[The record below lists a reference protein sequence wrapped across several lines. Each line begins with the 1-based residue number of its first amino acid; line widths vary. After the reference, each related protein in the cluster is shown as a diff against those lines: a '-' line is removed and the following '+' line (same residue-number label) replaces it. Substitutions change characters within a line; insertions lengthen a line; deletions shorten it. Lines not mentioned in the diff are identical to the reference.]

1 MRQAAR
7 TELGARLAGYVTTG
21 TTYVEGTTTAL
32 PADRYLDPA
41 RWRAERDRLWRRNP
55 VVVALSGQVGEPG
68 DVATFDLPD
77 LPVLTVR
84 GDDGRARVFVNACRH
99 RGVRLVDGPCH
110 AGRTLVCPFH
120 AWSYRTD
127 GRLAAIADRSGFAG
141 VDEADLHLRVLP
153 SVERH
158 GFVWLLPDE
167 PGTDQ
172 ARAEAVDT
180 YLGAG
185 LADEL
190 ASYGLA
196 GHHAF
201 RSATITVDANW
212 KLFYETFLEF
222 YHGVY
227 LHRSTLAHLMQ
238 RNVVHF
244 DRLGEHWRMAAAKQ
258 SIRTVAHDDPATWNV
273 LDHAVVSYDVF
284 PNLAVNVHGD
294 HAAVYR
300 IVPDDTT
307 PGRCTWH
314 VTMLTPDRIEPGSK
328 AERYFGKNFDYIVA
342 TGHEDI
348 AMAVSAQRT
357 LPAVER
363 VLHGGF
369 EPVLQWFHRRLDD
382 QLAADGP
389 DGR

>member
-7 TELGARLAGYVTTG
+7 TELGARLAGYVDTG
-21 TTYVEGTTTAL
+21 TTYVGDTTAAL
-32 PADRYLDPA
+32 PTAHYLDGD
-41 RWRAERDRLWRRNP
+41 RWRAERDRLFRSTP
-55 VVVALSGQVGEPG
+55 VVVALSGQLPVAG

-77 LPVLTVR
+77 LPTLTVR

-141 VDEADLHLRVLP
+141 VDEADLQLRELP
-153 SVERH
+153 SVERY
-158 GFVWLLPDE
+158 GFVWLLPDGHGDDRD
-167 PGTDQ
+167 PVAQLD
-172 ARAEAVDT
+172 AF
-180 YLGAG
+180 LGAG

-190 ASYGLA
+190 ASYGLDT
-196 GHHAF
+196 HRAF
-201 RSATITVDANW
+201 RSNTVVVEANW

-258 SIRTVAHDDPATWNV
+258 SIRSVAGDDPSTWNV

-284 PNLAVNVHGD
+284 PNLAVNMHGD

-300 IVPDDTT
+300 IVPDART
-307 PGRCTWH
+307 PDRCTWH
-314 VTMLTPDRIEPGSK
+314 FTMLTPEPVEPGTK
-328 AERYFGKNFDYIVA
+328 AERYFGKNFDYIVS
-342 TGHEDI
+342 TGEEDI

-357 LPAVER
+357 LAAVDR

-369 EPVLQWFHRRLDD
+369 EPVLQWFHRRIDEELD
-382 QLAADGP
+382 
-389 DGR
+389 RTR